1 LLRYVELTED
11 EKNKLRGSYKV
22 ARKLEKLEG
31 AGADRSYSDDDEDEE
46 ESEDFTGDFTGD
58 FPSLDSTCSGH
69 TSPDASIT
77 LINGNE
83 IINAIK
89 TTLIGSRF

>member
-1 LLRYVELTED
+1 M
-11 EKNKLRGSYKV
+11 

-31 AGADRSYSDDDEDEE
+31 AGADRSYSDDEEEEE
-46 ESEDFTGDFTGD
+46 ESEDFIGDFTGD

-77 LINGNE
+77 LMNGKESSFWVKN
-83 IINAIK
+83 NARRVLK
-89 TTLIGSRF
+89 HVLYYDKLLMLD

>member
-1 LLRYVELTED
+1 VELTEE

-31 AGADRSYSDDDEDEE
+31 AGADRSYSDEEDDEE
-46 ESEDFTGDFTGD
+46 ESEDFIGGD

-69 TSPDASIT
+69 TSPDASIST
-77 LINGNE
+77 GANNEALIV
-83 IINAIK
+83 
-89 TTLIGSRF
+89 F

>member
-1 LLRYVELTED
+1 MLKFLTRYVELTEE

-31 AGADRSYSDDDEDEE
+31 AGADRSYSDDEEDEE
-46 ESEDFTGDFTGD
+46 ESEDFTGDFNFTGD

-77 LINGNE
+77 LGINGEN
-83 IINAIK
+83 
-89 TTLIGSRF
+89 